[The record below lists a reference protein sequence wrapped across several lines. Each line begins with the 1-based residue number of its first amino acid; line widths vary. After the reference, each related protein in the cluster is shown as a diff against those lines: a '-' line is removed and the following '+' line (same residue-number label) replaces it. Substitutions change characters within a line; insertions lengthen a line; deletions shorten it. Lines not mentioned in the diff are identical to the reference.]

1 MSKYKLVVFDIAGT
15 TVNDP
20 GNVAGSFIQSF
31 RDNGIE
37 VSEEEVNLVMGF
49 RKDEAIEI
57 VLDRKNIS
65 YNRELIDKI
74 HQSFVDNMI
83 SFYKNDPDL
92 FALPGVEDTIQ
103 QLHEEGL
110 KIALNTGFSRDITE
124 VILSRINWKENGWIN
139 FVVCSDEVPEGR
151 PASLMIEKIM
161 HQLKVTDPSSVVK
174 VGDTE
179 VDILEGRNA
188 KCGLVVSVTTG
199 SYTREQLRSFH
210 PDHIIDQMSELP
222 GLLKL

>member
-1 MSKYKLVVFDIAGT
+1 MSKYKLVIFDIAGT

-20 GNVAGSFIQSF
+20 GNVAGTFIQSF
-31 RDNGIE
+31 RDNGFD
-37 VSEEEVNLVMGF
+37 VSDEEVNLVMGF
-49 RKDEAIEI
+49 RKDEAIGI

-65 YNRELIDKI
+65 YNPQLIINI

-83 SFYKNDPDL
+83 RFYRDDPYL
-92 FALPGVEDTIQ
+92 FALPGVEETFQ
-103 QLHEEGL
+103 QLHEKGL

-124 VILSRINWKENGWIN
+124 VILSRINWKENGLIN
-139 FVVCSDEVPEGR
+139 YVVCSDEVPEGR

-161 HQLKVTDPSSVVK
+161 HQLQVTDPSSVVK

-199 SYTREQLRSFH
+199 SYTRDQLKSFH
-210 PDHIIDQMSELP
+210 PDHIIDDMTELP
-222 GLLKL
+222 SLLK